1 MQVNKANTIYN
12 NYYGGIMQPNNRNYI
27 GGPNRP
33 RARSSGSGGYIG
45 QRRSSPPVRR
55 TSGARKPASRFAA
68 QSYNRSRSSQSDA
81 ARSRAAAKARAAKA
95 RAAERKR
102 QAELEEKRRLRRKR
116 AVLAF
121 FITFFTLTSAVV
133 CFFYWWN
140 SKLELIT
147 YTAADDFDIVTSLS
161 DEIMAD
167 EAEYALQMGGTV
179 EENPEAAGNAGG
191 VQSASHITNILLVG
205 TDNTSWKNSRSD
217 SMILVSLNEDTK
229 TIKMCSFIRDTY
241 CDFPSYKGKS
251 YADQKLTHAFAY
263 GGAGLCI
270 ATIEHNFGIK
280 IDNYI
285 RVNFKSFPKV
295 INSLGGVK
303 INLTSAESEYLNMQG
318 FETHAG
324 TQRLTGEEALAYSRI
339 RYIDSDFKRTQ
350 RQQKVLTSIAAAAK
364 NSSLSEID
372 DAVTKIC
379 DMIQTDL
386 TKSQINS
393 LVTDMLSYLDNLDS
407 MESKTFPE
415 QGTYTGKIIDDM
427 WVAVADIPATAES
440 VQQFIYG

>member
-1 MQVNKANTIYN
+1 M
-12 NYYGGIMQPNNRNYI
+12 
-27 GGPNRP
+27 
-33 RARSSGSGGYIG
+33 
-45 QRRSSPPVRR
+45 
-55 TSGARKPASRFAA
+55 
-68 QSYNRSRSSQSDA
+68 QSDSA
-81 ARSRAAAKARAAKA
+81 ISRAAAKARAAKT

-102 QAELEEKRRLRRKR
+102 LAELEEKRRLKRKR
-116 AVLAF
+116 TVLGF
-121 FITFFTLTSAVV
+121 FITFFTITSTVV
-133 CFFYWWN
+133 CLLYWWN

-147 YTAADDFDIVTSLS
+147 YTAADDFDVVVSLS
-161 DEIMAD
+161 DEIIAD

-205 TDNTSWKNSRSD
+205 TDNKSWKNSRSD
-217 SMILVSLNEDTK
+217 TMILVSLNYDTK

-241 CDFPSYKGKS
+241 CDFPSYKGKN

-263 GGAGLCI
+263 GGAGFCI

-280 IDNYI
+280 IDNYV
-285 RVNFKSFPKV
+285 RVNFTSFPKV

-318 FETHAG
+318 FKTRAG
-324 TQRLTGEEALAYSRI
+324 KQTLTGDEALAYARI
-339 RYIDSDFKRTQ
+339 RYIDSDFRRTQ
-350 RQQKVLTSIAAAAK
+350 RHQKILTSIAAAAK
-364 NSSLSEID
+364 DSSISEID

-393 LVTDMLSYLDNLDS
+393 LVADTLGYLDNLDT

-415 QGTYTGKIIDDM
+415 QDKYTGKIIDGM
-427 WVAVADIPATAES
+427 WVAVTDIPATAES
-440 VQQFIYG
+440 VRNFIYG